1 MDIINDESLEY
12 AKETLLECYD
22 EEEIIESMLHE
33 FLYEDNGDMFD
44 CEVSNLSY
52 AKKLLEKLSQLQ
64 TWGFGTAEEPATNC
78 WIQEKSVIV

>member
-1 MDIINDESLEY
+1 MKHIIWSDMDIINDESLEY
-12 AKETLLECYD
+12 AKETLLECYE

-52 AKKLLEKLSQLQ
+52 AEETAGDYRNCRHGALEWQKNRLQ
-64 TWGFGTAEEPATNC
+64 
-78 WIQEKSVIV
+78 IV